1 MRFYFPTLA
10 LIGASI
16 FVCSSVSATSIVPFT
31 NLGEATLYSESVV
44 LARAVTTISIFE
56 NGQIYQDTRFESLE
70 STKGILLPGTV
81 FNLRPYSRTKGK
93 YKINIAG
100 DFNPE
105 IGKTYLLFLNQGT
118 DFWRPVMLSY
128 YVFEQF
134 QDGDDA
140 FLIPVGGH
148 EIETLTRPDGLA
160 VEALGVYQKNAL
172 LQQLQAI
179 GGAEPKVWDGN
190 FGRSSLHAD
199 DFKALNRVGPN
210 GCDFTLGGPNLSRW
224 QDAAIPIYF
233 DDTSN
238 PAGWGSIFGN
248 VISAL
253 SSNYTGID
261 PSNAG
266 SKSFTPDCVGGS
278 AVGGNFTDYCDSDLN
293 GPQSALIMFEDPCN
307 EIPNLNNCAGTLA
320 FGGSYSSSDTHQFDN
335 LPWDNALYGFVVV
348 NNAVPGCLSDANY
361 EKMLTHELTH
371 VYRMGHLNPSNFP
384 NQNMNPSCCNAIN
397 TKDQECMNYAY
408 PAPAPVELISFE
420 AQIEGETQVKLQW
433 ITQSENENAFFT
445 ILRSGNGIHYDVI
458 QQVQSS
464 GNNHGG
470 NYQYMDS
477 HPLSGINYYLLSQTD
492 LDGKV
497 QHLGI
502 KAVTLGSTDA
512 ITIQPNP
519 VQTNL
524 LVFSLELQGYFEG
537 TLEILNT
544 DGQKIVTQALSMEK
558 GNQTMQ
564 QPFGSIPSGV
574 YLLQLS
580 DDHQKWLTR
589 FVKQ

>member
-1 MRFYFPTLA
+1 MRFYLPTLA
-10 LIGASI
+10 LIGASF
-16 FVCSSVSATSIVPFT
+16 FVFSSVSATSIVPFT

-44 LARAVTTISIFE
+44 LAKAVTTVSTFE
-56 NGQIYQDTRFESLE
+56 NGQIYQDTRFESIE

-81 FNLRPYSRTKGK
+81 FNLRPYSRIKGK

-105 IGKTYLLFLNQGT
+105 IGKTYLLFLSQG
-118 DFWRPVMLSY
+118 DNFWRPVMLSY

-160 VEALGVYQKNAL
+160 VEALGVYQKSAL

-179 GGAEPKVWDGN
+179 SGAVPKAWNGS
-190 FGRSSLHAD
+190 FGRSDLHAD
-199 DFKALNRVGPN
+199 DFKAMDRAVPN

-224 QDAAIPIYF
+224 QDAAIPIYY

-238 PAGWGSIFGN
+238 PASWGSIFGN
-248 VISAL
+248 VLSAL

-266 SKSFTPDCVGGS
+266 TAAYIPNCAGGS
-278 AVGGNFTDYCDSDLN
+278 AIDGNFTDFCDSDLN
-293 GPQSALIMFEDPCN
+293 GPQSTLIIFEDPCN
-307 EIPNLNNCAGTLA
+307 EIANLNNCAGTLA

-335 LPWDNALYGFVVV
+335 LTWDDALYGFVVV
-348 NNAVPGCLSDANY
+348 NNGVPGCLSDANY

-371 VYRMGHLNPSNFP
+371 VYRMGHLSPSNFP

-408 PAPAPVELISFE
+408 PAPAPVELLSF
-420 AQIEGETQVKLQW
+420 AAHLEGENQVKLEW

-445 ILRSGNGIHYDVI
+445 IQRSGNGIQYEQI
-458 QQVQSS
+458 QQVISS
-464 GNNHGG
+464 GNTHGG

-477 HPLSGINYYLLSQTD
+477 HPLPGINYYLLSQTD
-492 LDGKV
+492 LDGKT
-497 QHLGI
+497 QHLGV
-502 KAVTLGSTDA
+502 KAVTLGSIDG

-519 VQTNL
+519 VQTDL
-524 LVFSLELQGYFEG
+524 LVFSLELPSYFEG

-544 DGQKIVTQALSMEK
+544 DGQRMVSQALSLEK
-558 GNQTMQ
+558 GNQSIPQ
-564 QPFGSIPSGV
+564 RLGSIPSGV

-580 DDHQKWLTR
+580 DGYQKWSTR